1 MCNWCSSVSCGY
13 PACKRS
19 PISESVNAPSPAQ
32 TQINP
37 HKCSP
42 SRGTQWVGTKKYLK
56 QSTKHLPK
64 TASPTCRPAHGHTC
78 RCEEGEGQGH
88 RPITSAGRRSR
99 AAAPL
104 GGANDLW
111 RPPRNEVRR
120 ELRGRGWEGGGYT
133 TWTRH
138 LPATQHSTPADG
150 PLLCNNVI
158 PSHPPIVPGKRH
170 RYRFVLVSLP
180 CGNSPLG
187 GAHFALRS
195 N

>member
-32 TQINP
+32 TQMNP

-88 RPITSAGRRSR
+88 RPITSAGRRSQR
-99 AAAPL
+99 SGSIRRRERPVAAPPQRSAEGIAGEGL
-104 GGANDLW
+104 GG
-111 RPPRNEVRR
+111 RR
-120 ELRGRGWEGGGYT
+120 VYNMDT
-133 TWTRH
+133 A
-138 LPATQHSTPADG
+138 PAGHSALD
-150 PLLCNNVI
+150 
-158 PSHPPIVPGKRH
+158 
-170 RYRFVLVSLP
+170 P
-180 CGNSPLG
+180 C
-187 GAHFALRS
+187 
-195 N
+195 